1 MRKGYQTIRYA
12 SWVYSSLMSRG
23 RDLRGLIVGF
33 SLSVWLEMWER
44 IRSVKSFVLSMASKV
59 VRLDD
64 DAVDRLWS
72 LGKGSVRTQLKM
84 GLQID
89 ERVTTDDR

>member
-1 MRKGYQTIRYA
+1 MRKGYQTIRCA